1 MTIQN
6 GRNTPLH
13 SSLELLASVE
23 TNNSNKNYPMG
34 YFHTTAPIMAVVTKL
49 GITTNEIL
57 LPLWKSKQFQFLG
70 ITHQKTN
77 PNMDASNSYIH
88 LSKTIEH
95 LHLNLASDKINS
107 FLKWYNTTTQAKSPD

>member
-57 LPLWKSKQFQFLG
+57 LPLWKSKPIPILG
-70 ITHQKTN
+70 DH
-77 PNMDASNSYIH
+77 S
-88 LSKTIEH
+88 SKNKPQH
-95 LHLNLASDKINS
+95 GCFKQLHPSIKNN
-107 FLKWYNTTTQAKSPD
+107 